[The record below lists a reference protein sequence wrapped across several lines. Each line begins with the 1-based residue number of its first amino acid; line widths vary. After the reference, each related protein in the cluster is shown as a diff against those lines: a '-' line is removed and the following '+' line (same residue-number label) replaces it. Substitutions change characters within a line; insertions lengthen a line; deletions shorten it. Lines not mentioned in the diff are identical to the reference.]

1 MRFPI
6 IWLIAW
12 TAVHAQ
18 QYVVQNYTTSDGM
31 PHNVVFD
38 VLQDRE
44 YRLWIATL
52 DGVAWTD
59 GQKFTRYS
67 KADGLADNRIWTVTE
82 TSSGDFWFSS
92 RLGATRLQFRHGRPV
107 FMIASAR
114 HGLPSDN
121 VISIVEDTKHRL
133 WFLTLD
139 GVVAIPIEDASR
151 DSITFDRV
159 LVPPGLPKK
168 RFVDLAEDR
177 SGRLWLASTDE
188 VFVVTD
194 DRVSHTIRRETFGGR
209 HIRRVW
215 TDRSGIVWILGHD
228 GLMARVASDISLE
241 WPVLPAS
248 VRDVTFYDMLEDG
261 ERFWFS
267 TNAGVLRIAVR
278 NGTADVID
286 RVDDSNGLINPIVLP
301 LIRDH
306 EQNIWLGTHN
316 GLSRLT
322 NPDVRIYFPGGRR
335 NVSVFRVIDDGRRSV
350 WIASSE
356 GLYVLDRT
364 TGSQEK
370 ISALPAHQVFDL
382 AFDGSSVWVAGE
394 SGLWIIDAASRRLVR
409 QFSELS
415 STVVTSVLIND
426 ETWIGT
432 NRGVYRIR
440 GNRMEAFEPIQGVR
454 VHAMSR
460 DAEYLWIGTGSG
472 AFQLRRDGEIVRHWT
487 TKDGLG
493 SSEVGHVFRDSR
505 GHVWFATEGGGV
517 SRWDGNKMTTL
528 AEPLSNR
535 IVYRIAEP
543 FPGHLWLA
551 HAKGIDRVQLNSLDV
566 DRLTH
571 HEGYCI
577 KGAIT
582 YGLDRSG
589 DSLMWVS
596 TSLGAVQLKLMNPE
610 PARYPLP
617 MRFKNFAVNREDRS
631 RDLGTDPF
639 LSYDQNQIDVEI
651 GAISFLYGSDLLY
664 QFRLDGAESEWST
677 PSPSGIVRY
686 FNLPPG
692 SYTLRARTVAP
703 NQTIEG
709 QPLRFTIDRPF
720 WQKAWFILMTTVV
733 LTGAVIGF
741 YRRRTLALRR
751 RAQWLTTEVDART
764 RDLAEQKAELEK
776 TLAVL
781 KETQAQLIQAE
792 KLSSLGQLVAGI
804 AHEIN
809 NPLSVVYGNVPLL
822 ENDLKKLIADAS
834 TQSRRE
840 SAEETLTAIREAS
853 RRIMDIVEM
862 LRRFSRLDEAVQK
875 DTALAECVDNAV
887 AILKFQ
893 YPSLHVDVA
902 AADGVVLR
910 CFPQELQQ
918 AFYHIM
924 LNGVQAQNDTPRLD
938 IRTRVEN
945 AFASVRIRD
954 FGKGI
959 PQEIHNRI
967 FDPFFTTREVGEG
980 RGLGL
985 SLAYGIVQK
994 HRGTISF
1001 TTSSEGTEFEIRLP
1015 MG

>member
-1 MRFPI
+1 MRF
-6 IWLIAW
+6 LILLFIGWA
-12 TAVHAQ
+12 AVHAQ

-38 VLQDRE
+38 ILQDRE

-52 DGVAWTD
+52 DGVAWYD

-67 KADGLADNRIWTVTE
+67 KSDGLADNRIWTVTE
-82 TSSGDFWFSS
+82 TSTGDFWFAS
-92 RLGATRLQFRHGRPV
+92 RLGATRMQFPRPV
-107 FMIASAR
+107 FAVVSAR

-121 VISIVEDTKHRL
+121 VMAIAEDSKRRL

-159 LVPPGLPKK
+159 FTPPGLPKT
-168 RFVDLAEDR
+168 RFVDLTEDR

-188 VFVVTD
+188 VFVVSD
-194 DRVSHTIRRETFGGR
+194 DRVSHTIRREALGGR
-209 HIRRVW
+209 AVRRIFA
-215 TDRSGIVWILGHD
+215 DRDGAVWILGHD
-228 GLMARVASDISLE
+228 GLMAHVASDFSVQ

-248 VRDVTFYDMLEDG
+248 IRDLTFYDILEDG
-261 ERFWFS
+261 GRFWVS

-278 NGTADVID
+278 SGSVVIAD
-286 RVDDSNGLINPIVLP
+286 RVDDGNGLINPIVLP
-301 LIRDH
+301 LVRDH

-335 NVSVFRVIDDGRRSV
+335 NVSVFRVIDDGRRNV
-350 WIASSE
+350 WMASSE

-364 TGSQEK
+364 TGSQR
-370 ISALPAHQVFDL
+370 IVPSLPVNQIFDL
-382 AFDGSSVWVAGE
+382 AFDGSSVWVGGE
-394 SGLWIIDAASRRLVR
+394 SGLWIIDATTRRLVR
-409 QFSELS
+409 QFAELS
-415 STVVTSVLIND
+415 SVVVTSILIDN

-432 NRGVYRIR
+432 NQGVYRIR
-440 GNRMEAFEPIQGVR
+440 NGRTEVFEPIQGVR
-454 VHAMSR
+454 VHALSR
-460 DAEYLWIGTGSG
+460 DNEYIWIGTGRG
-472 AFQLRRDGEIVRHWT
+472 AYQLSSDEKIVRHWT
-487 TKDGLG
+487 TQDGLG
-493 SSEVGHVFRDSR
+493 STEIGHVFRDSR

-517 SRWDGNKMTTL
+517 SRWDGSRMTTI
-528 AEPLSNR
+528 AEELSNR

-551 HAKGIDRVQLNSLDV
+551 HAKGIDRVQLNTLRV

-589 DSLMWVS
+589 DSLLWVS

-631 RDLGTDPF
+631 RELDTEPS

-651 GAISFLYGSDLLY
+651 GAISFLYGPDLLY
-664 QFRLDGAESEWST
+664 QFRLDGAEREWST
-677 PSPSGIVRY
+677 PSPSGLVRY

-709 QPLRFTIDRPF
+709 EPLRFTIDMPF
-720 WQKAWFILMTTVV
+720 WQKAWFILLTVV
-733 LTGAVIGF
+733 FLTGAVISF
-741 YRRRTLALRR
+741 YRWRTLALRR
-751 RAQWLTTEVDART
+751 RAQLLAHEVDERT
-764 RDLAEQKAELEK
+764 RNLATQKAELEK

-834 TQSRRE
+834 TESRRA
-840 SAEETLTAIREAS
+840 SAEETLNAIREAS

-875 DTALAECVDNAV
+875 DAALAECVDNAV

-893 YPSLHVDVA
+893 YPALRVEVTTV
-902 AADGVVLR
+902 DGVVLR

-918 AFYHIM
+918 ALYHIM
-924 LNGVQAQNDTPRLD
+924 LNGVQAQNGVPRLHIQTD
-938 IRTRVEN
+938 VEN

-959 PQEIHNRI
+959 PPEIHSRI
-967 FDPFFTTREVGEG
+967 FDPFFTTKDVGEG

-994 HRGTISF
+994 HRGTITF
-1001 TTSSEGTEFEIRLP
+1001 TSSPEGTEFEVRLP
-1015 MG
+1015 LG